1 MSFSP
6 NGMKLKKPLILLVRT
21 AGLEPAWEKPPEGF

>member
-1 MSFSP
+1 M
-6 NGMKLKKPLILLVRT
+6 LLVLDVLVRT